1 MVIIN
6 PLLLL
11 GKRDCDQLFH
21 KKLADMHP
29 VVIMCVSIIII
40 VIMMIMIQIAMTMI
54 LKDIMCE
61 EKGWRCIWPT
71 PTPPT
76 HRLDFAHF
84 FIVIIVIVIVM
95 IIFIFIFIL
104 TNIFIT
110 NIKEPDPVHLFSF
123 AASVLLSAVSYSYG
137 FHFNQQLNKCTVNY
151 S

>member
-29 VVIMCVSIIII
+29 VVIMCVSIIIF
-40 VIMMIMIQIAMTMI
+40 VIMMIMILMIQIAMTMI

-110 NIKEPDPVHLFSF
+110 NIKEPDPVHLFGDFSF
-123 AASVLLSAVSYSYG
+123 AVCSFLLLWLPFQPAIEQMHS
-137 FHFNQQLNKCTVNY
+137 
-151 S
+151 